1 MGSKRMLWV
10 GVVGV
15 VAAAAAAT
23 SAGVV
28 GVQASEG
35 TAWWQK
41 EPCVATASGSAA
53 ESEARSTMVGR
64 ITDLDGEPV
73 ANALVRARSRQGSLR
88 ALEESD
94 RTDADGCYQVLLQAG
109 VAFEVVAEPEGA
121 TWAPTWLAGGG
132 PESLPTVSGGPLRI
146 DATLRP
152 GASLSGRVTMASQH
166 DAVAVLPLGDAYG
179 GLPREVPVKDGTYR
193 FAGLPA
199 GVYQVRVTTVI
210 GTGDFASRGGDS
222 EQARTVTLGEGE
234 SVDDLDVDL
243 PAPTVV
249 TGRLTGPAGAPA
261 PGQRLTFVDGWGP
274 TITRSVAARTD
285 RRGRYRVELGPGTW
299 MIRTGDECA
308 PASLPSVRVRE
319 GRAVLQ
325 RDLSL
330 ASFESC
336 RKTVTPARPKGTP

>member
-1 MGSKRMLWV
+1 MLWV
-10 GVVGV
+10 GVV
-15 VAAAAAAT
+15 AAAVVAT

-41 EPCVATASGSAA
+41 EPCVATATGSAA
-53 ESEARSTMVGR
+53 ESKARSTMVGR
-64 ITDLDGEPV
+64 ITDPDGEPV
-73 ANALVRARSRQGSLR
+73 ENALVRARSRHGSLR

-94 RTDADGCYQVLLQAG
+94 RTDADGCYQVLLKAG
-109 VAFEVVAEPEGA
+109 VAFEVVAEPDGA
-121 TWAPTWLAGGG
+121 TWAPTWLAGGA

-152 GASLSGRVTMASQH
+152 GASLSGRVSMPSQH

-179 GLPREVPVKDGTYR
+179 GVPREVPVKDGTYR

-199 GVYQVRVTTVI
+199 GVYQVRVTTAI
-210 GTGDFASRGGDS
+210 GTRGHATRGSTS
-222 EQARTVTLGEGE
+222 EQARTVTLSEGE
-234 SVDDLDVDL
+234 SVDDLDVAL

-249 TGRLTGPAGAPA
+249 TGRLAGPAGAPA

-299 MIRTGDECA
+299 LIRTGEDCS
-308 PASLPSVRVRE
+308 PAVLPSVKVRPSPS
-319 GRAVLQ
+319 VL
-325 RDLSL
+325 RRELSL